1 MANPGAI
8 IFSNDPRKG
17 TRNIAWQMLK
27 RVTPYY
33 VIPLSFAI
41 APIVF
46 PTSLAAIYG
55 YADIDRDLF
64 PVSQIASTIFPAWA
78 GYIVVPLEEKRS
90 VLIKNMEYF
99 SRFFFLEILKSI
111 LKETRH
117 FLISR

>member
-64 PVSQIASTIFPAWA
+64 PVSQIASNIFPAWA

-99 SRFFFLEILKSI
+99 ARFFFGNIKIYFERDTTFSY
-111 LKETRH
+111 
-117 FLISR
+117 F